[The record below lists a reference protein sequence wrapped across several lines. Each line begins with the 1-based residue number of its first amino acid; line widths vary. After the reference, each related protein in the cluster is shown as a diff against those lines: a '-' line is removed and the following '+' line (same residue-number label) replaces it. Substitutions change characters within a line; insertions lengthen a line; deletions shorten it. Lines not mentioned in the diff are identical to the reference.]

1 MALSDR
7 RARILALIV
16 EDYVASAQPVGSQ
29 ALVRKHGLNLSSATV
44 RNEMSALE
52 EEGYITHPHT
62 SAGRLPSTRGYR
74 YYVSQLMAER
84 QLSVEEQMTILHQ
97 FHQSA
102 REVEEWMGLAASVLS
117 NSMHSLALAT
127 QPRLREV
134 RLKHIQLV
142 ELTDQRALLIVVT
155 NDASVHQQ
163 TLEFD
168 RPVHQEQLNRVS
180 NRVNDE
186 LAGVTAAQI
195 SAEPSDNP
203 YDAVEAKV
211 RRAVADLLRREE
223 SMVVEIPVIEGIR
236 ELLRQPEFEDSDR
249 MLDTLTAI
257 EAKQLQRA
265 LPADAL
271 HQADVVVVIGD
282 ENREGPYQDL
292 SFVLARYGPPGGA
305 GGMVGILGPTRL
317 PYGDAVAH
325 VRYVGEVLT
334 ELIQNF
340 YGS

>member
-7 RARILALIV
+7 RSRILALII
-16 EDYVASAQPVGSQ
+16 EDYVDSALPVGSQ
-29 ALVRKHGLNLSSATV
+29 ALVRKHALALSSATV

-62 SAGRLPSTRGYR
+62 SAGRLPSTKGYR
-74 YYVSQLMAER
+74 YYVSRLMAER
-84 QLSVEEQMTILHQ
+84 ELTTHEQMTILHQ

-102 REVEEWMGLAASVLS
+102 REVEEWMGLATSVLA

-142 ELTDQRALLIVVT
+142 ELTDHRALLIVVT
-155 NDASVHQQ
+155 NDAAVHQQ

-168 RPVHQEQLNRVS
+168 RAVSQEQLNRVS

-186 LAGVTAAQI
+186 LRGITAAGVVVAHDDDAHDAI
-195 SAEPSDNP
+195 EP
-203 YDAVEAKV
+203 AV
-211 RRAVADLLRREE
+211 RQAVAELLRREE
-223 SMVVEIPVIEGIR
+223 TMALEIPMVEGVR
-236 ELLRQPEFEDSDR
+236 ELLRQPEFIDSDR
-249 MLDTLTAI
+249 MLDTLSAI
-257 EAKQLQRA
+257 EARQLQRA

-271 HQADVVVVIGD
+271 QQADVVVVIGD
-282 ENREGPYQDL
+282 ENRAGPYQDL

-334 ELIQNF
+334 ELMQNF